1 MLLKPLSKAIADK
14 DHIYGVIRGTHINH
28 GGRTNGY
35 TVPSPSAQA
44 DVISGALE
52 KSGIHPRMISCIEAH
67 GTGTELG
74 DPIEI
79 DGLTRAFQTK
89 TSDKGFCAISSVKSN
104 IGHLEAA
111 AGIAG
116 VTKLLA
122 SVSKT
127 TAGSLFTLQKI
138 ESEYC
143 IRPDAVCGARE
154 LADWKRPVIEENGA
168 QKRFRESQ
176 ESLWRPRAGTN
187 AHILIEEYIEPD
199 RRFMSHSQ
207 MKIPQSFYYPPN
219 RRPV

>member
-1 MLLKPLSKAIADK
+1 MLSKDGTCKSFGEGGDGFVPGEGVGAVLLKPLSKAMADK

-79 DGLTRAFQTK
+79 DGLTRAFQMK

-111 AGIAG
+111 AGIA
-116 VTKLLA
+116 
-122 SVSKT
+122 
-127 TAGSLFTLQKI
+127 
-138 ESEYC
+138 
-143 IRPDAVCGARE
+143 
-154 LADWKRPVIEENGA
+154 
-168 QKRFRESQ
+168 
-176 ESLWRPRAGTN
+176 
-187 AHILIEEYIEPD
+187 
-199 RRFMSHSQ
+199 
-207 MKIPQSFYYPPN
+207 
-219 RRPV
+219 

>member
-1 MLLKPLSKAIADK
+1 MLLKPLSKAMADK

-116 VTKLLA
+116 VTKLLLQFQKRKLA
-122 SVSKT
+122 H
-127 TAGSLFTLQKI
+127 FITLPKI

-143 IRPDAVCGARE
+143 I
-154 LADWKRPVIEENGA
+154 
-168 QKRFRESQ
+168 
-176 ESLWRPRAGTN
+176 
-187 AHILIEEYIEPD
+187 
-199 RRFMSHSQ
+199 
-207 MKIPQSFYYPPN
+207 
-219 RRPV
+219 